1 MKEMTEMT
9 EISNDSIEKFQV
21 NEVRKNARR
30 TKSLRNARARKKLEA
45 MRDEME
51 LRQWL
56 ADVWSDPDAV
66 ALNEYHDPA
75 DSVVHAPLAA

>member
-9 EISNDSIEKFQV
+9 EITSDSIEKSLV

-45 MRDEME
+45 LRDEME
-51 LRQWL
+51 LRRWL
-56 ADVWSDPDAV
+56 ADVWSDPDDI